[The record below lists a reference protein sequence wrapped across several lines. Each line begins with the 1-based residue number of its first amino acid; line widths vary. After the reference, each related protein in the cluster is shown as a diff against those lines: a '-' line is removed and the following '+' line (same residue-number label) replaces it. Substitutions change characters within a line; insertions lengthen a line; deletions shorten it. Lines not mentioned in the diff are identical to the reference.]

1 MDSITGAQSNLAFTQ
16 NMATS
21 HSSCAYFKVYV
32 QLVEL
37 YMYVWIEHIFQGL
50 LQSLCFLKISINLYN
65 HVQCKIYKM

>member
-50 LQSLCFLKISINLYN
+50 LQSLCF
-65 HVQCKIYKM
+65 